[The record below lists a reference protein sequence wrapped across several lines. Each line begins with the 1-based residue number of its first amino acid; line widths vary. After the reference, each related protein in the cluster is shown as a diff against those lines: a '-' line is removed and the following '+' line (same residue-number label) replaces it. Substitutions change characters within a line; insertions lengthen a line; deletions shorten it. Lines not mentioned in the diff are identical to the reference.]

1 MKRAEIRRKF
11 DEIVQFA
18 EVERFIDTPVKHYS
32 TGMYMRLGFAVAAH
46 LEPDILLVDEVL
58 AVGDA
63 AFQKKCLN
71 KMQEVGEQGRT
82 VLFVSHNMHAV
93 TRLCPRTIL
102 LDGGRVLLDGPS
114 HQVVSTY
121 LRSCLGTTA
130 KRQYTDVVRMP
141 GDDIVRLRAVRIVNE
156 NGEEAEGVDIRKPVG
171 IEMDFEVTKPGHIL
185 TPGYQIANEEGLIIF
200 SADDQDLE
208 WRRRPRPVGR
218 HLSTAWI
225 PGNFLSEGTMIVNA
239 TMRTSVS
246 HTTHFFEPDVV
257 AFHVMDSLD
266 GDSARGD
273 YGGPIPGVV
282 RPLLRWTNRPAVT
295 V

>member
-1 MKRAEIRRKF
+1 
-11 DEIVQFA
+11 
-18 EVERFIDTPVKHYS
+18 
-32 TGMYMRLGFAVAAH
+32 MRLAFAVAAH
-46 LEPDILLVDEVL
+46 LEPDILIVDEVL

-93 TRLCPRTIL
+93 TRLCTRTIL
-102 LDGGRVLLDGPS
+102 LDDGHVLLDGPS

-130 KRQYTDVVRMP
+130 KREYTDVERMP
-141 GDDIVRLRAVRIVNE
+141 GDDVVRLRAVRIVDE
-156 NGEEAEGVDIRKPVG
+156 NGETAESVDIRKPVG
-171 IEMDFEVTKPGHIL
+171 IEMDFEVIKPGHIL
-185 TPGYQIANEEGLIIF
+185 TPGYQIANEEGLIVF
-200 SADDQDLE
+200 TADDQDPE
-208 WRRRPRPVGR
+208 WRGRPRPPGR

-225 PGNFLSEGTMIVNA
+225 PGNFLSEGTLIVSA
-239 TMRTSVS
+239 TMRTSVF
-246 HTTHFFEPDVV
+246 HTWHYFEREAV
-257 AFHVMDSLD
+257 AFHILDSLD

-273 YGGPIPGVV
+273 YAGSMPGVI